1 MPKRP
6 IEITPAL
13 EADIRAICADIALGS
28 TRATATR
35 RRNITGSVWGNLRTA
50 SRDGRAPA
58 WIWDLMCEARRL
70 ATLRRSPA
78 TTALLLQIANLDLP
92 SPVMEYEPMVGRKFR
107 ADLAWPDHRLICE
120 IQGGSWAGGR
130 HTSGS
135 GYAKD
140 RARTNDL
147 TCAGWRVI
155 EIIPRHIRT
164 GEAIAWIAA
173 LLSDEGGA
181 R

>member
-1 MPKRP
+1 MPKRH
-6 IEITPAL
+6 IEITPST

-28 TRATATR
+28 TLATATR
-35 RRNITGSVWGNLRTA
+35 RRNITESAWGTIRTA

-58 WIWDLMCEARRL
+58 WIFDLMCEARRL
-70 ATLRRSPA
+70 ATLRRSPS
-78 TTALLLQIANLDLP
+78 TTALLIQIEIRELP
-92 SPVMEYEPMVGRKFR
+92 SPVMEFAPLPGRKYR
-107 ADLAWPDHRLICE
+107 ADLAWPSQRLICE

-130 HTSGS
+130 HTSGA

-155 EIIPRHIRT
+155 EVTPRHIRT

-173 LLSDEGGA
+173 LLEGGA